1 MTLMT
6 LKAHSNL
13 RMETHHTPSGEV
25 IQTDVPVTS
34 GGRGEYFSPT
44 DMVGAAL
51 LSCIVTTMG
60 VVANKIGVDL
70 SGTTGAVEKTYRTDK
85 PHLIA
90 GLKVTVNV
98 PLDPDADTKA
108 KLERAAGNCP
118 VHHALSGDIQKDITI
133 NWKA

>member
-13 RMETHHTPSGEV
+13 RMEMHHTPSGEV
-25 IQTDVPVTS
+25 IQTDVPMSS

-44 DMVGAAL
+44 DMIGAAL

-60 VVANKIGVDL
+60 IVANRLGVDL
-70 SGTTGAVEKTYRTDK
+70 SGTTGAVEKIYRTDK

-90 GLKVTVNV
+90 ALKVTVNV
-98 PLDPDADTKA
+98 PLSLDDDIKG

-118 VHHALSGDIQKDITI
+118 VYHALASDIQKEITI
-133 NWKA
+133 NWTG

>member
-13 RMETHHTPSGEV
+13 RMEVHHVPSGEK
-25 IQTDVPVTS
+25 IETDVPAAS

-51 LSCIVTTMG
+51 LSCVVTTMG

-90 GLKVTVNV
+90 ALLVTVNV
-98 PLDPDADTKA
+98 PLAPDDETRE

-118 VHHALSGDIQKDITI
+118 VHHAISGDIQKEVVI
-133 NWKA
+133 NWAG